1 MIGWVL
7 SGALLAA
14 QPAAAAAFHG
24 PLLGR
29 LQGETQIRNAHRLYD
44 SATAISVPE
53 KNILEAFRPGG
64 ILRRLDQSSASVRE
78 GMRINLSC

>member
-24 PLLGR
+24 PLLAYVDPGAGSFV
-29 LQGETQIRNAHRLYD
+29 LQALLATIAGIIVTVNVYWQKIKTLLGFGSKPDEPEAGPD
-44 SATAISVPE
+44 SRDE
-53 KNILEAFRPGG
+53 
-64 ILRRLDQSSASVRE
+64 
-78 GMRINLSC
+78 